1 MAQPQT
7 DGMMQMLDPFGFW
20 KTSRDATLE
29 SLSKMMIDMV
39 NSDEYARSTGMLL
52 DQYLAMSQPLQDAVQ
67 KAMTSS
73 LAYLNMPTRA
83 EVISLAEQ
91 LVNIETRLDDLD
103 AKTSDMRE
111 DSRTESRTI
120 ANRMNKVEE
129 TIAAS
134 EETVAKEIRAV
145 DRSLDK
151 VLSTIMARLDGLEA
165 AALPARDGRRTEVAA
180 TKPEPKAEAKVEA
193 KAEPKAE
200 AKPAPKAEAK
210 PEPKAEAKK

>member
-29 SLSKMMIDMV
+29 SLSKLMIDMV
-39 NSDEYARSTGMLL
+39 NSDEYARSTGMIM

-120 ANRMNKVEE
+120 ASRMNKVEDR
-129 TIAAS
+129 IATS
-134 EETVAKEIRAV
+134 EEAVAKEIRSV

-165 AALPARDGRRTEVAA
+165 AVLPAREARRTEIATAA
-180 TKPEPKAEAKVEA
+180 AKPEPKAEAKVEA
-193 KAEPKAE
+193 KPEPK
-200 AKPAPKAEAK
+200 PVPKAEAK
-210 PEPKAEAKK
+210 PEPKVEAKK